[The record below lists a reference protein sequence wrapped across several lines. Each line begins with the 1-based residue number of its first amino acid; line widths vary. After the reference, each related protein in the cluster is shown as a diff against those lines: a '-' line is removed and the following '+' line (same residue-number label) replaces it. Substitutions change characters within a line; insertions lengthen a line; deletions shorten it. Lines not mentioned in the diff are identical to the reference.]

1 MQSHIAERIQLRKK
15 ESMKKSGF
23 TLIELIIVVTVILV
37 ISVVT
42 LLNYN
47 AYTDKQRVKQAGL
60 TLRSDLRSTQTKA
73 TAGQK
78 PVVCSE
84 ATLVSYQVTFSTC
97 GGTGACYEIQPVCVA
112 NETTVDTTSE
122 VTRVYLPSG
131 VTFFASYPPIQFFS
145 VTGVTNLTAD
155 MMIQLSGAGV
165 AYIVL
170 VSPSGSV
177 SDF

>member
-1 MQSHIAERIQLRKK
+1 
-15 ESMKKSGF
+15 MKKSGF

-60 TLRSDLRSTQTKA
+60 TLRSDLRLAQTKA

-78 PVVCSE
+78 PAVCGD
-84 ATLVSYQVTFSTC
+84 ATLVSYRVTFSTC
-97 GGTGACYEIQPVCVA
+97 GGAGACYEIQPVCME
-112 NETTVDTTSE
+112 NEVSVDTSSE

-131 VTFFASYPPIQFFS
+131 VNYFASYPPIQFFS

-155 MMIQLSGAGV
+155 MLIQLTGAGV
-165 AYIVL
+165 TYVVL